1 MTNLTTTRRRIL
13 QIAGSGLAIAAL
25 PVGFASL
32 SSPAFAQAAGVSREA
47 LLREGA
53 LPDLWQGSKDAPVT
67 IIEYASTTCS
77 HCATFHNTTFKEL
90 KEKYID
96 TGKVRFVLREFPLN
110 PVDMGAYMLAR
121 CSDER
126 RDAVVN
132 LLFAQQKA
140 WANDKPLAGL
150 SQILRQTGM
159 SQERFESCLK
169 DQALYNKL
177 SEVRDVAAKDF
188 GVNST
193 PTFFINGVRLVG
205 AVTLAEMEKVIL
217 PALKS

>member
-1 MTNLTTTRRRIL
+1 MTNPTTTRRRIL
-13 QIAGSGLAIAAL
+13 QIAGSGLAIAAM

-47 LLREGA
+47 LLREGP
-53 LPDLWQGSKDAPVT
+53 LPDLWQGSKDAPVV
-67 IIEYASTTCS
+67 IVEYASTTCG

-90 KEKYID
+90 KAKYID
-96 TGKVRFVLREFPLN
+96 TGKVRFVTREFPLN

-121 CSDER
+121 CSDDR
-126 RDAVVN
+126 RDAVVS

-159 SQERFESCLK
+159 SAERFESCLK

-177 SEVRDVAAKDF
+177 SEARDIAAKDF

-205 AVTLAEMEKVIL
+205 AVSLAEMEKVIL
-217 PALKS
+217 PALKG